1 MADPHVLSPVR
12 LIDRFGRAITYLRIS
27 VTDRCNLC
35 CYYCM
40 PERPRFLAC
49 EELLTREEIGQVAQ
63 AGVAMGITKIRL
75 TGGEPLVRRDIAEL
89 VRALSQIEGI
99 EDLALTTN
107 GTLLVEYAQTL
118 ADAGL
123 DRVNISLDTIDPARF
138 SDLTGGGD
146 VRQVLRGIEAAL
158 KAGLTPVKLNCVVGE
173 RHTAEDLKAVQAFG
187 SQRGL
192 EVRPI
197 QRIDL
202 RAGVFSCVERRGG
215 GDCRNCNRL
224 RLSSDG
230 MVRPCLLS
238 DLSFSV
244 RQLGAEEAIHRAV
257 AEKPERGQ
265 SCTHDWM
272 HGIGG

>member
-1 MADPHVLSPVR
+1 MADSRVLSPAR
-12 LIDRFGRAITYLRIS
+12 LTDQFGRAITYLRIS
-27 VTDRCNLC
+27 VTDRCNLR

-40 PERPRFLAC
+40 GERTRFLGR
-49 EELLTREEIGQVAQ
+49 EQLLTPEEIVGVAQ
-63 AGVAMGITKIRL
+63 AAVTMGITKMRL
-75 TGGEPLVRRDIAEL
+75 TGGEPLMRRDITEL

-107 GTLLVEYAQTL
+107 GTLLVEHAQAL

-123 DRVNISLDTIDPARF
+123 DRVNVSLDTVDPARF
-138 SDLTGGGD
+138 LDLTGGGD

-158 KAGLTPVKLNCVVGE
+158 KAGLTPVKINCVVGE
-173 RHTAEDLKAVQAFG
+173 RHTAEDLRSVQAFG
-187 SQRGL
+187 RRRGL

-202 RAGVFSCVERRGG
+202 AAGVFSHVKGSGG
-215 GDCRNCNRL
+215 GDCGNCNRL

-230 MVRPCLLS
+230 AIRPCLLS

-244 RQLGAEEAIHRAV
+244 RQLGGAEAIRRAV
-257 AEKPERGQ
+257 AEKPERGRP
-265 SCTHDWM
+265 CTHDWM